1 MLWPCLWTPAHPP
14 LLNAQLVSL
23 FLFFGPELSAKMD
36 LQASLLVL
44 LVAVLVH
51 LCAPGR
57 AGPVDVV
64 VAAPPLPPPP
74 PPPAHQ
80 SLTLASA
87 SLPAEG
93 LEFPNTALL
102 PGDLTEQLGVDNF
115 FSLWLVFLDAD
126 IFTSGE
132 RETPPPSG
140 GLVLGG
146 RPTQWWWLLASS
158 RSASVQT
165 WPLPRSS
172 SSSVA
177 PVVVVVVVV
186 VVVACLDRRC
196 FGLTPTASS

>member
-1 MLWPCLWTPAHPP
+1 MAAVKKATHAEKLVKHNQTRCKIRRQADKCAELGDRLVRDDIDGPATPD
-14 LLNAQLVSL
+14 QR
-23 FLFFGPELSAKMD
+23 
-36 LQASLLVL
+36 ASISINW
-44 LVAVLVH
+44 
-51 LCAPGR
+51 
-57 AGPVDVV
+57 
-64 VAAPPLPPPP
+64 PPLPPPP
-74 PPPAHQ
+74 PPAAHQ